1 MQIIENFFRIKNL
14 LKKIY
19 IFIHIQFSSHEK
31 FQIEIPGNRNGRI
44 FSLENL
50 LERIMIRF
58 FFHRKGRKKE
68 KKEKIQIPIPRLDE
82 DEERRGWQRRA
93 RRCSRNEIIARSGC
107 FSHWPAFIRNIAHNI
122 LPPS

>member
-1 MQIIENFFRIKNL
+1 MQIIEDFI
-14 LKKIY
+14 LKTYSKIY
-19 IFIHIQFSSHEK
+19 IYLSIYNFHLTKNSKSK
-31 FQIEIPGNRNGRI
+31 FQIPGNRNGRI

-68 KKEKIQIPIPRLDE
+68 KKEKIQIPIPRLN
-82 DEERRGWQRRA
+82 EERRGSQRRA

>member
-1 MQIIENFFRIKNL
+1 MQIIEDFI
-14 LKKIY
+14 LKTYSKIY
-19 IFIHIQFSSHEK
+19 IYLSIYNFHLTKNSKSK
-31 FQIEIPGNRNGRI
+31 FQIPGNRNGRI

-82 DEERRGWQRRA
+82 ERRGSQRRA

>member
-1 MQIIENFFRIKNL
+1 MQIIEDFI
-14 LKKIY
+14 LKTYSKIYIY
-19 IFIHIQFSSHEK
+19 IFIHVQFSSHEK

-68 KKEKIQIPIPRLDE
+68 KKEKIQIPIPRLN
-82 DEERRGWQRRA
+82 EERRGSQRRA

>member
-1 MQIIENFFRIKNL
+1 MQIIEDFI
-14 LKKIY
+14 LKTCSKIY
-19 IFIHIQFSSHEK
+19 IYLSMYNFHLTKNSKSK
-31 FQIEIPGNRNGRI
+31 FQIPGNRNGRI

-68 KKEKIQIPIPRLDE
+68 KKEKIQIPIPRLN
-82 DEERRGWQRRA
+82 EERRGSQRRA